1 MIPFIIGA
9 TLIIGATWF
18 ISVFWKEIK
27 EFIIKTF
34 DIFKERF
41 KKAKKAAL
49 GTYLKKKNFSSAM
62 QAGWVFIQKFVEK
75 RSDGQWV
82 ETIAT
87 NNNLSVNELPK
98 EVQAKLNGSS
108 LGQEVD
114 ITNETQEALKLEM
127 K

>member
-18 ISVFWKEIK
+18 LSAFWKEIK

-49 GTYLKKKNFSSAM
+49 GAYLKKKNFSSAI
-62 QAGWVFIQKFVEK
+62 QAGWVFIQIFVEK

-87 NNNLSVNELPK
+87 NDNLSVDELPK
-98 EVQAKLNGSS
+98 EVQAKLNGAS

>member
-1 MIPFIIGA
+1 
-9 TLIIGATWF
+9 
-18 ISVFWKEIK
+18 
-27 EFIIKTF
+27 
-34 DIFKERF
+34 
-41 KKAKKAAL
+41 
-49 GTYLKKKNFSSAM
+49 M

-82 ETIAT
+82 ETITT
-87 NNNLSVNELPK
+87 NDNLSVDELPK
-98 EVQAKLNGSS
+98 EIQAKLNGSS